1 MLESLKAMPMKGK
14 LTLAGSALGVVLVAF
29 FLLQLATKPSYET
42 LMSGVQPADTAK
54 VTTALDGAGIA
65 YELQNNGT
73 AIAVQKGTTAD
84 ARVALASAGVDTS
97 STSQPGF
104 EDLMAKQKLGTSDF
118 QQKVTYQRALEGEIA
133 KTIDGVAGSGGARV
147 QLSLP
152 GDQLFADEEKPATAS
167 VLLGSGSENIEPA
180 QVRGIASLVAGAVEG
195 LKKDEVTITDS
206 SGNMLWPQ
214 GDGSDTGATMTKTQ
228 AEARYAAQVQA
239 QLTAMLDK
247 TVGDGKAQVTV
258 RPDLDVDKTTQDK
271 VTYAKTGTPLE
282 ESTETESLTGAG
294 AAAAAGGQAGVT
306 GNVAAGTNANGA
318 GATGSGS
325 NYRQNSTTTKNGVNK
340 TVERRTLAPGAVKRM
355 DVAVLVDSASK
366 PDLAAIRNALSSAA
380 GIQAARGDT
389 LSVQAVAFAKP
400 PATPAAKAGP
410 IPAGAATYA
419 KYVALGLGVL
429 LFLFFV
435 TRAIR
440 KRERSSLGEPTWL
453 TEISAPRSVSE
464 LGDGSQA
471 ALAAGGSQRPADR
484 LGSQDPA
491 LVAQQLRT
499 WMAED

>member
-73 AIAVQKGTTAD
+73 AIAVQKGTTAE

-152 GDQLFADEEKPATAS
+152 GDQLFADEEKPATAA
-167 VLLGSGSENIEPA
+167 VLLGAGSENIEPA

-294 AAAAAGGQAGVT
+294 AAAAGGQAGVT

-325 NYRQNSTTTKNGVNK
+325 NYRKNSTTTKNGVNK

>member
-42 LMSGVQPADTAK
+42 LMSGVETADTAK

-73 AIAVQKGTTAD
+73 AIAVQKGSTAQ

-97 STSQPGF
+97 SSSQPGF

-247 TVGDGKAQVTV
+247 TVGDGKAQITV

-294 AAAAAGGQAGVT
+294 AAAAGGQAGVT

-325 NYRQNSTTTKNGVNK
+325 NYRKNSTTTKNGVNK

>member
-42 LMSGVQPADTAK
+42 LMSGVETADTAK

-282 ESTETESLTGAG
+282 ESTETDSLTGAG
-294 AAAAAGGQAGVT
+294 AAAAGGQAGVT
-306 GNVAAGTNANGA
+306 GNVAAGTNANCA

-325 NYRQNSTTTKNGVNK
+325 NYRKNSTTTKNGVNK

>member
-1 MLESLKAMPMKGK
+1 
-14 LTLAGSALGVVLVAF
+14 
-29 FLLQLATKPSYET
+29 
-42 LMSGVQPADTAK
+42 
-54 VTTALDGAGIA
+54 
-65 YELQNNGT
+65 
-73 AIAVQKGTTAD
+73 
-84 ARVALASAGVDTS
+84 
-97 STSQPGF
+97 
-104 EDLMAKQKLGTSDF
+104 
-118 QQKVTYQRALEGEIA
+118 
-133 KTIDGVAGSGGARV
+133 
-147 QLSLP
+147 
-152 GDQLFADEEKPATAS
+152 
-167 VLLGSGSENIEPA
+167 
-180 QVRGIASLVAGAVEG
+180 
-195 LKKDEVTITDS
+195 
-206 SGNMLWPQ
+206 
-214 GDGSDTGATMTKTQ
+214 MTKTQ
-228 AEARYAAQVQA
+228 AEARYAAQVHA

-325 NYRQNSTTTKNGVNK
+325 NYRKNSTTTKNGVNK

>member
-1 MLESLKAMPMKGK
+1 
-14 LTLAGSALGVVLVAF
+14 
-29 FLLQLATKPSYET
+29 
-42 LMSGVQPADTAK
+42 
-54 VTTALDGAGIA
+54 
-65 YELQNNGT
+65 
-73 AIAVQKGTTAD
+73 
-84 ARVALASAGVDTS
+84 
-97 STSQPGF
+97 
-104 EDLMAKQKLGTSDF
+104 MAKQKLGTSDF

-206 SGNMLWPQ
+206 SGNLLWPQ

-228 AEARYAAQVQA
+228 AEARYGAQVQA

-247 TVGDGKAQVTV
+247 TLGDGKAQVTV
-258 RPDLDVDKTTQDK
+258 RPDLDVDKTTQEK
-271 VTYAKTGTPLE
+271 LTYAKTGTPLE
-282 ESTETESLTGAG
+282 ESTETETLTGAG
-294 AAAAAGGQAGVT
+294 AAAAGGQAGVT
-306 GNVAAGTNANGA
+306 GNVAQGTGANGA
-318 GATGSGS
+318 APAAAPTTA
-325 NYRQNSTTTKNGVNK
+325 RTSTTTNYGVNK
-340 TVERRTLAPGAVKRM
+340 TVERRTLAAGTVNRM
-355 DVAVLVDSASK
+355 DVAVLVDKNAK
-366 PDLAAIRNALSSAA
+366 PDMAAIRNALSSAA

-400 PATPAAKAGP
+400 VATPAAKAGP

-453 TEISAPRSVSE
+453 TEISAPRSVVR
-464 LGDGSQA
+464 A
-471 ALAAGGSQRPADR
+471 R
-484 LGSQDPA
+484 
-491 LVAQQLRT
+491 
-499 WMAED
+499 

>member
-73 AIAVQKGTTAD
+73 AIAVQKGTTAE

-294 AAAAAGGQAGVT
+294 AAAAGGQAGVT

-325 NYRQNSTTTKNGVNK
+325 NYRKNSTTTKNGVNK

>member
-73 AIAVQKGTTAD
+73 AIAVQKGSTAQ

-97 STSQPGF
+97 SSSQPGF

-294 AAAAAGGQAGVT
+294 AAAAGGQAGVT

-325 NYRQNSTTTKNGVNK
+325 NYRKNSTTTKNGVNK

-491 LVAQQLRT
+491 LFAQQLRT

>member
-294 AAAAAGGQAGVT
+294 AAAAGGQAGVT

-325 NYRQNSTTTKNGVNK
+325 NYRKNSTTTKNGVNK

>member
-73 AIAVQKGTTAD
+73 AIAVQKGTTAQ

-214 GDGSDTGATMTKTQ
+214 GDGSDTSATMTKTQ

-294 AAAAAGGQAGVT
+294 AAAAGGQAGVT

-325 NYRQNSTTTKNGVNK
+325 NYRKNSTTTKNGVNK

-400 PATPAAKAGP
+400 PAAPAAKAGP

>member
-42 LMSGVQPADTAK
+42 LMSGVETADTAK

-73 AIAVQKGTTAD
+73 AIAVQKGTTAE

-294 AAAAAGGQAGVT
+294 AAAAGGQAGVT

-325 NYRQNSTTTKNGVNK
+325 NYRKNSTTTKNGVNK

>member
-54 VTTALDGAGIA
+54 VTTALDGAGVA

-73 AIAVQKGTTAD
+73 AIAVQKGSTAQ

-206 SGNMLWPQ
+206 AGNMLWPQ

-228 AEARYAAQVQA
+228 AEARYGAQVQA

-247 TVGDGKAQVTV
+247 TLGDGKAQVTV
-258 RPDLDVDKTTQDK
+258 RPDLDVDKTTQEK
-271 VTYAKTGTPLE
+271 LTYAKTGTPLE
-282 ESTETESLTGAG
+282 ESTETETLTGAG
-294 AAAAAGGQAGVT
+294 AAAAGGQAGVT
-306 GNVAAGTNANGA
+306 GNVAQGAAAN

-325 NYRQNSTTTKNGVNK
+325 NYRKNSTTTKNGVNK
-340 TVERRTLAPGAVKRM
+340 TVERRTLAAGSVNRM
-355 DVAVLVDSASK
+355 DVAVLVDSATK
-366 PDLAAIRNALSSAA
+366 PNIAAIRNALSSAA

-389 LSVQAVAFAKP
+389 LSVQEVAFAKP
-400 PATPAAKAGP
+400 VATPAAKAGP

-429 LFLFFV
+429 LFLFLV

-440 KRERSSLGEPTWL
+440 KRERSTLGEPTWL

>member
-1 MLESLKAMPMKGK
+1 MLV
-14 LTLAGSALGVVLVAF
+14 SALDPA
-29 FLLQLATKPSYET
+29 ET
-42 LMSGVQPADTAK
+42 GK
-54 VTTALDGAGIA
+54 VTAALDEQGIGYDLRA
-65 YELQNNGT
+65 NGT
-73 AIAVQKGTTAD
+73 SVAVEKAQVSQ
-84 ARVALASAGVDTS
+84 ARIALASAGVAAS
-97 STSQPGF
+97 AGSQEGF
-104 EDLMAKQKLGTSDF
+104 ELFDKQKLGASDF

-294 AAAAAGGQAGVT
+294 AAAAGGQAGVT

-325 NYRQNSTTTKNGVNK
+325 NYRKNSTTTKNGVNK

-471 ALAAGGSQRPADR
+471 ALAAGASQRPADR

>member
-73 AIAVQKGTTAD
+73 AIAVQKGSTAQ

-214 GDGSDTGATMTKTQ
+214 GDGSDAGATMTKTQ
-228 AEARYAAQVQA
+228 AEARYGAQVQA

-247 TVGDGKAQVTV
+247 TLGDGKAQVTV
-258 RPDLDVDKTTQDK
+258 RPDLDVDKTTQEK
-271 VTYAKTGTPLE
+271 LTYAKTGTPLE
-282 ESTETESLTGAG
+282 ESTETETLTGAG
-294 AAAAAGGQAGVT
+294 AAAAGGQAGVT
-306 GNVAAGTNANGA
+306 GNVAQGAAAN

-325 NYRQNSTTTKNGVNK
+325 NYRKNSTTTKNGVNK
-340 TVERRTLAPGAVKRM
+340 TVERRTLAAGTVNRM
-355 DVAVLVDSASK
+355 DVAVLVDKNAK
-366 PDLAAIRNALSSAA
+366 PDMAAIRNALSSAA

-389 LSVQAVAFAKP
+389 LSVQEVAFAKP
-400 PATPAAKAGP
+400 VAA
-410 IPAGAATYA
+410 PAGQGGPDPGRRRDLREVRRPRPRHPALPLLRHPGDPQARA
-419 KYVALGLGVL
+419 LLARRADLAHGDLRAALGR
-429 LFLFFV
+429 
-435 TRAIR
+435 RAR
-440 KRERSSLGEPTWL
+440 
-453 TEISAPRSVSE
+453 
-464 LGDGSQA
+464 
-471 ALAAGGSQRPADR
+471 
-484 LGSQDPA
+484 
-491 LVAQQLRT
+491 
-499 WMAED
+499 

>member
-294 AAAAAGGQAGVT
+294 AAAAGGQAGVT

-325 NYRQNSTTTKNGVNK
+325 NYRKNSTTTKNGVNK

-453 TEISAPRSVSE
+453 TEISAPRSVAE

-471 ALAAGGSQRPADR
+471 ALAAAGSQRPADR
-484 LGSQDPA
+484 LGTQDPA